1 MKRFAQQG
9 ILVDSPYKVPEKT
22 RWTLLEKLLLGL
34 TPQQYVV
41 QAIRNPF
48 NWVLAV
54 IFIVGLPL
62 IAGRFYFGLNW
73 VTHSSNDYPWGLF
86 LGFGLFAMVPLS
98 SSGFQL
104 GTACEVFGRHDLEP
118 IERVGLLNG
127 LLGYFFAVV
136 YLLVDLGQPWRLP
149 YPMAVAFGPAAVLFL
164 VAWHV
169 ATYLSVQ
176 VAEVSTSFFEWL
188 GWPLGKQGIRKITL
202 GLTVSGIILSTLH
215 QGALGALFTYAP
227 GKVHP
232 LWYSASFQ
240 WLHFFVSSL
249 PAGLCMVIAVTTI
262 ARKTMLWRCDERFT
276 KNLDRL
282 TISLAKG
289 ATMGLATYLT
299 IKLIGIAHD
308 NEWAYLT
315 TGWGAWFMV
324 EMTLAVLLPLA
335 LFTYAIPRNQM
346 TLVRLGAFLTVF
358 GTVLNR
364 LNTSMICFNWKLPY
378 REIPHWREAIIS
390 ITLFAIYIV
399 VYRFILY
406 RLPILY
412 AWREELVPQTVA
424 EPVPVKV
431 PIGWRDDP
439 LPTAS
444 FKNSTNC
451 SAASRSYSMSSS
463 PEAQESSRREL

>member
-1 MKRFAQQG
+1 MKRFSKNG
-9 ILVDSPYKVPEKT
+9 LLVDSHYKDSGKK
-22 RWTLLEKLLLGL
+22 RWSLIEKLFLGL
-34 TPQQYVV
+34 TPQQYIM
-41 QAIRNPF
+41 QALLNPM
-48 NWVLAV
+48 NWVFAI
-54 IFIVGLPL
+54 IFAIGLPI

-86 LGFGLFAMVPLS
+86 LGFGLFGMVPLS

-104 GTACEVFGRHDLEP
+104 GTACELFGRHDLEP

-127 LLGYFFAVV
+127 LLGYLFAVIF
-136 YLLVDLGQPWRLP
+136 LLADLGQPWRLP

-176 VAEVSTSFFEWL
+176 VAEVSKSFFEWI
-188 GWPLGKQGIRKITL
+188 GWPLGIQAIRKMTL
-202 GLTVSGIILSTLH
+202 GLTVAGIILSTLH

-249 PAGLCMVIAVTTI
+249 PGGLCMVIAVTTI
-262 ARKTMLWRCDERFT
+262 ARKTMAWRCDDRFKDT
-276 KNLDRL
+276 LDKL
-282 TISLAKG
+282 TITLAKG

-299 IKLIGIAHD
+299 IKLIGVAHD
-308 NEWAYLT
+308 NEWAYLA
-315 TGWGAWFMV
+315 TGWGAWFIF
-324 EMTLAVLLPLA
+324 EMALGVILPILLFA
-335 LFTYAIPRNQM
+335 YAIPKNNAAIIRW
-346 TLVRLGAFLTVF
+346 GAFITCF
-358 GTVLNR
+358 GIILNR

-378 REIPHWREAIIS
+378 REIPHWREVIIAITIY
-390 ITLFAIYIV
+390 AIYIV

-412 AWREELVPQTVA
+412 QWKEELVPELVTAPVESKSFGYQEALAPVAAYSEITQEPIQASTYSTV
-424 EPVPVKV
+424 E
-431 PIGWRDDP
+431 
-439 LPTAS
+439 L
-444 FKNSTNC
+444 
-451 SAASRSYSMSSS
+451 SS
-463 PEAQESSRREL
+463 QENGGRGL